1 MLLPP
6 NNYAF
11 TSAPHFPLFPIIIVT
26 KCALK
31 LTICN
36 SSFAVANMLLI
47 SNKISINKNKQIYFY
62 IFFLCFSLL
71 IFFTSPRQWGL
82 RGIFHQRKQ
91 LFCHISLCFQ
101 IFLLLLLPE
110 SDKQRATVS
119 APAVTASV
127 ALPADIK
134 KPPIETGAGTFYG
147 GNL

>member
-47 SNKISINKNKQIYFY
+47 SNKISIEKNKEKIYKNIFVYFY
-62 IFFLCFSLL
+62 LL
-71 IFFTSPRQWGL
+71 IF
-82 RGIFHQRKQ
+82 
-91 LFCHISLCFQ
+91 
-101 IFLLLLLPE
+101 
-110 SDKQRATVS
+110 
-119 APAVTASV
+119 
-127 ALPADIK
+127 
-134 KPPIETGAGTFYG
+134 YY
-147 GNL
+147 

>member
-47 SNKISINKNKQIYFY
+47 SNKISIK
-62 IFFLCFSLL
+62 
-71 IFFTSPRQWGL
+71 
-82 RGIFHQRKQ
+82 
-91 LFCHISLCFQ
+91 
-101 IFLLLLLPE
+101 
-110 SDKQRATVS
+110 
-119 APAVTASV
+119 
-127 ALPADIK
+127 
-134 KPPIETGAGTFYG
+134 
-147 GNL
+147 

>member
-47 SNKISINKNKQIYFY
+47 SNKISINKNKQIYFFIFFSLFFSIDIFHFPTAVGTEGHLLPKETTFLSY
-62 IFFLCFSLL
+62 IFVLSN
-71 IFFTSPRQWGL
+71 
-82 RGIFHQRKQ
+82 
-91 LFCHISLCFQ
+91 LFVTF
-101 IFLLLLLPE
+101 
-110 SDKQRATVS
+110 
-119 APAVTASV
+119 AP
-127 ALPADIK
+127 
-134 KPPIETGAGTFYG
+134 
-147 GNL
+147 

>member
-47 SNKISINKNKQIYFY
+47 SNKISINKK
-62 IFFLCFSLL
+62 
-71 IFFTSPRQWGL
+71 
-82 RGIFHQRKQ
+82 
-91 LFCHISLCFQ
+91 
-101 IFLLLLLPE
+101 
-110 SDKQRATVS
+110 
-119 APAVTASV
+119 
-127 ALPADIK
+127 
-134 KPPIETGAGTFYG
+134 
-147 GNL
+147 